1 MRYFDRT
8 KLGYFSL
15 AQRKNRVD
23 MRGNCD
29 VSWKEVF
36 REEDRLKNDRQER
49 ESRDGG
55 PHIPPALE
63 EAMVRIAP
71 QILAA
76 RDAGRSCIAAFG
88 AHAIKNGLGPLLGE
102 FIRNRWVSHLATNG
116 AGVIH
121 DWELAF
127 QGQTSE
133 DVRENAGQ
141 GKFGLWEE
149 TGFNIS
155 LALAVGAYEGLGYG
169 EAVGSLI
176 VNQGLS
182 IPSRETLWSILGA
195 PFTADSGIPPGKRGA
210 AADLL
215 ELIEEFNIAPGWY
228 AVSHRFPQ
236 LSVQAAAYRAGI
248 PFTSHPM
255 FGHDIIYT
263 HRANRGAAI
272 GRTAE
277 RDFLAYAE
285 SVSNLEGG
293 VYLSVGS
300 AVMSPM
306 IFEKSLSM
314 ARNLALREGRDIR
327 DCHIYVV
334 DLQEAHWDWN
344 SGEPPMDNPA
354 YYLRFMKTFNRMG
367 CPLTYISAD
376 NCVFFRALYAALRKR
391 DQEFCGCGE
400 C

>member
-1 MRYFDRT
+1 VRYFDRT
-8 KLGYFSL
+8 KLGYFPL
-15 AQRKNRVD
+15 AQRKNKVD
-23 MRGNCD
+23 MRENCG
-29 VSWKEVF
+29 VSRKEII
-36 REEDRLKNDRQER
+36 REEDRR
-49 ESRDGG
+49 EWENWDDG
-55 PHIPPALE
+55 PPIPPALE
-63 EAMVRIAP
+63 ETSARIAQ

-76 RDAGRSCIAAFG
+76 RDTGRSCIAAFG
-88 AHAIKNGLGPLLGE
+88 AHTIKNGLGPLLGE

-149 TGFNIS
+149 TGFNIN

-176 VNQGLS
+176 VNQGFS
-182 IPSRETLWSILGA
+182 IPSHETLRSILGA
-195 PFTADSGIPPGKRGA
+195 PFTADSGISPGKRGA

-215 ELIEEFNIAPGWY
+215 ELIEEFNIVPGWY

-236 LSVQAAAYRAGI
+236 LSVQAAAYRTGI

-263 HRANRGAAI
+263 HQVNRGAAV

-314 ARNLALREGRDIR
+314 ARNLALSEGRDIR
-327 DCHIYVV
+327 NCYIYVV
-334 DLQEAHWDWN
+334 DLQEAGWDWN

-354 YYLRFMKTFNRMG
+354 YYLRFMKTFDRMG

-376 NCVFFRALYAALRKR
+376 NRVFFRVLYTALRKEDR
-391 DQEFCGCGE
+391 EFCGR
-400 C
+400 

>member
-1 MRYFDRT
+1 LEDAEMRYFDRT
-8 KLGYFSL
+8 KLEYFSL
-15 AQRKNRVD
+15 SRRKNKVD
-23 MRGNCD
+23 MRE
-29 VSWKEVF
+29 KEC
-36 REEDRLKNDRQER
+36 RELEGQND
-49 ESRDGG
+49 GA
-55 PHIPPALE
+55 PIPPALE
-63 EAMVRIAP
+63 EAAARIAP

-76 RDAGRSCIAAFG
+76 RDMGRSCIAVFG
-88 AHAIKNGLGPLLGE
+88 AHTIKNGLGPLLGE
-102 FIRNRWVSHLATNG
+102 FIRNRWISHLATNG
-116 AGVIH
+116 AGIIH

-149 TGFNIS
+149 TGFNIN

-182 IPSRETLWSILGA
+182 IPDRETLRDILGA

-215 ELIEEFNIAPGWY
+215 ELTEELGIAPGWY
-228 AVSHRFPQ
+228 AVLHRFPE

-334 DLQEAHWDWN
+334 DLQEAGWDWN

-367 CPLTYISAD
+367 CPLAYISAD
-376 NCVFFRALYAALRKR
+376 NRAFFRALYAALRKS
-391 DQEFCGCGE
+391 GGPL
-400 C
+400 